1 MAILAAIDETE
12 QSKEV
17 LKIGYDLAERYDD
30 SLIALHVIP
39 TEQHEEYEASIR
51 DIAEFADYSFTQE
64 AASAERFVRHFI
76 SETLGD
82 VDTEN
87 VEPRGAVGNVANEI
101 ISEADVV
108 EPRFLVIGGRRR
120 SPTGKAVFGDTAQ
133 KVLLNADCPV
143 VTKMAD

>member
-17 LKIGYDLAERYDD
+17 LKIGYDLAERYDET
-30 SLIALHVIP
+30 LIALHVIP
-39 TEQHEEYEASIR
+39 KEQHEEYEASIR
-51 DIAEFADYSFTQE
+51 DIAEFSDYSFTQE
-64 AASAERFVRHFI
+64 EASAERFVRHFV

-82 VDTEN
+82 PDLDD
-87 VEPRGAVGNVANEI
+87 VEPSGAVGNVANEI
-101 ISEADVV
+101 INKADAV